1 VHRSSLC
8 CASNSFLIILLMV
21 KAAAAVHSIS
31 ARGVRPRQRV
41 LQLTRLRLLPARE
54 GGKRVPGQGPVHTGR
69 LGQRK
74 GACRCSTVQLPH
86 WQLWVLLLCKQ
97 LAVGP
102 QRGLLVGCHCGD
114 IAASVACDA
123 VARRHTMLWLL
134 LDVGVAADGCRVLLW
149 RHRAPAHN
157 ISSSTHLTP
166 QT

>member
-1 VHRSSLC
+1 MHLSSLC
-8 CASNSFLIILLMV
+8 CASHSFLIILLMV
-21 KAAAAVHSIS
+21 RAAAAVHSIS
-31 ARGVRPRQRV
+31 ARGVRPRKRV

-54 GGKRVPGQGPVHTGR
+54 GGNRVPGQGPVHTGR
-69 LGQRK
+69 LAVQFAGQSK

-102 QRGLLVGCHCGD
+102 QRGLLAGCHRGD
-114 IAASVACDA
+114 IAANVACDA

-149 RHRAPAHN
+149 
-157 ISSSTHLTP
+157 
-166 QT
+166 